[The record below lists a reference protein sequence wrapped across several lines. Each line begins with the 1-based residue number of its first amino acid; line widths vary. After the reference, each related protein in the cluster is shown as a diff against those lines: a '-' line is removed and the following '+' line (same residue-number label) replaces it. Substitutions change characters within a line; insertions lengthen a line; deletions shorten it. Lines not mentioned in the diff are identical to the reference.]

1 MTRQRVPKGE
11 GGEGSL
17 DDPDVPYPDDV
28 PVDPEDPP
36 EHIDGM
42 LMIAFGRVQPGRET
56 LAIDTFTELSRF
68 LGKQVAEGV
77 ITAFKPCFYADGQE
91 GGSIGFFLVEGHR
104 EDLDALRRQGEFV
117 QLLLKLGAAT
127 TQVGVHTLIAGT
139 QAGRLVHLYQQ
150 LHAEIGLL

>member
-1 MTRQRVPKGE
+1 MTRQRISKGE

-17 DDPDVPYPDDV
+17 NDPDVPFPDDV
-28 PVDPEDPP
+28 PEDPQDPP

-42 LMIAFGRVQPGRET
+42 LMISFGRVQPGREA
-56 LAIDTFTELSRF
+56 LAIDTFTEISRF
-68 LGKQVAEGV
+68 LGKQVAEDV

-104 EDLDALRRQGEFV
+104 ENLDSLRRRTDFV
-117 QLLLKLGAAT
+117 QLLLKMGAAT

-150 LHAEIGLL
+150 LHSEMGLL